1 MKIEE
6 QVLSIE
12 QMKHLQELGVDT
24 SDASMYWVRA
34 KRIIGKQRNNVL
46 DNEMGKWSLSLSK
59 SIVHSVDWAV
69 ESVPTYTIGDLIE
82 KLSNAII
89 SYYEFRVTI
98 KNHSTE
104 SVFMEDK
111 VIEDYVTGRNP
122 KDALYKALCLVAKH
136 YPELLKVKTSK
147 KICCEE
153 IDDELQLTT

>member
-1 MKIEE
+1 MKIKE
-6 QVLSIE
+6 QVLTIE
-12 QMKHLQELGVDT
+12 QMKFLQDLGVDT
-24 SDASMYWVRA
+24 SDASMQYRLVHDVEEPPYWELE
-34 KRIIGKQRNNVL
+34 IHKQDAISFDDEEDV
-46 DNEMGKWSLSLSK
+46 
-59 SIVHSVDWAV
+59 IY
-69 ESVPTYTIGDLIE
+69 TYTVGDLIE

-104 SVFMEDK
+104 SVFIEDK